1 MKRIFGLCQGGMRGP
16 AILPKPVSQRHRP
29 ENHSTASP
37 DFLCPE
43 CGSCQAAF
51 ARDPVVRPGLP
62 RYFICAQCHLRIPA
76 HLAQRWGGIS
86 PADAIHEWQSA
97 YRNLNQDTPAQ

>member
-1 MKRIFGLCQGGMRGP
+1 MKRIFGLCQGGRRGP
-16 AILPKPVSQRHRP
+16 AILPKTVSQRHRP
-29 ENHSTASP
+29 GNHSTASP

-43 CGSCQAAF
+43 CGSSHAEFHPA
-51 ARDPVVRPGLP
+51 VGPGLP
-62 RYFICAQCHLRIPA
+62 RYFTCALCHLKIPA